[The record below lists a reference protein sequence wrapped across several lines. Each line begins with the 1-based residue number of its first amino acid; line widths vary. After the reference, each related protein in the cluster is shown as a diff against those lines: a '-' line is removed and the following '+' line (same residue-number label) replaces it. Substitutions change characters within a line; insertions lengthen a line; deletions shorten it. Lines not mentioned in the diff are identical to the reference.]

1 MWIQLQTFVCP
12 ESVGQVFGDN
22 NVNSA
27 TGNRRGSEL
36 GGHTS
41 RLTCISHS

>member
-1 MWIQLQTFVCP
+1 
-12 ESVGQVFGDN
+12 VGQVFGDN

-27 TGNRRGSEL
+27 AGNRRGSEL

-41 RLTCISHS
+41 RLACISLS